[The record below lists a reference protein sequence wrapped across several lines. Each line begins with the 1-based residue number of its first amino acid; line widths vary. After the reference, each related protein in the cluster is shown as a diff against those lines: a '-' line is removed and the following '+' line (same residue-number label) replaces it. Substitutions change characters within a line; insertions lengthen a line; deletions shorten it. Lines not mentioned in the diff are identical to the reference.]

1 MPAIAAGFAFTY
13 QDRRRLKAAM
23 RPVRDAR
30 HYRRLEAVWL
40 VAEGHSVGATANLLN
55 ASRRSRHQGAG
66 PLPSASPPGG
76 SGRRQTLG
84 PTARGAR
91 AFPRTPNRVAADR
104 SDELGLCGRGLD
116 GPAAE
121 RPRASVRRG
130 RRTVRAHDAGAPA
143 RRGLGLETAAVRLQP
158 ERAAP
163 RPEKGA
169 LTRRLKRMPSRAVLL
184 AEDETTLRFLPPLRA
199 AWAPRGQQAHVPI
212 SGHNAQRTLFGALNV
227 RNGRRVLL
235 CVGR

>member
-40 VAEGHSVGATANLLN
+40 VAEGHSVGATDHLLN

-84 PTARGAR
+84 STARGAR
-91 AFPRTPNRVAADR
+91 ANPRALSPVAADR
-104 SDELGLCGRGLD
+104 SDELGLRGRGLD
-116 GPAAE
+116 GSVAE
-121 RPRASVRRG
+121 RVFEKSRFRHISPPMFPIPASKQLGQTLVR
-130 RRTVRAHDAGAPA
+130 
-143 RRGLGLETAAVRLQP
+143 
-158 ERAAP
+158 
-163 RPEKGA
+163 
-169 LTRRLKRMPSRAVLL
+169 
-184 AEDETTLRFLPPLRA
+184 
-199 AWAPRGQQAHVPI
+199 VP
-212 SGHNAQRTLFGALNV
+212 
-227 RNGRRVLL
+227 
-235 CVGR
+235 